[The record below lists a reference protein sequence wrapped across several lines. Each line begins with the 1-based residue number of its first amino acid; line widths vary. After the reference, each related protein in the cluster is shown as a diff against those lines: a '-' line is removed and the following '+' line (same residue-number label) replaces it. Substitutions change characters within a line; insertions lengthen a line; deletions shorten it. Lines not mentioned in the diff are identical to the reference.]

1 MGMGRS
7 KERERDEFE
16 RKGWSLEE
24 DSKGEREEKKS
35 LNAKREDEIGLKE
48 RKVLVEERR
57 EMMNGAGSWRWRSGF
72 RSMRSTI
79 RWVLW

>member
-57 EMMNGAGSWRWRSGF
+57 EMMNGAGSWR
-72 RSMRSTI
+72 
-79 RWVLW
+79 

>member
-48 RKVLVEERR
+48 RMVLVEERR
-57 EMMNGAGSWRWRSGF
+57 EMMNGAGSWR
-72 RSMRSTI
+72 
-79 RWVLW
+79 